1 MHRRR
6 LLKSQGGSDI
16 RACSLIRRI
25 QEGSALLCATAA
37 ELELVMIAFGQ
48 LWLWLTD
55 TGGSRARRPFAADCV
70 VKRRASIARSGT
82 SLAGLIMG
90 DPAVQVTAS
99 SAVVT
104 PARGRNKEWP

>member
-1 MHRRR
+1 M
-6 LLKSQGGSDI
+6 LKSQGGSDI

-25 QEGSALLCATAA
+25 EEGSALLCATAA
-37 ELELVMIAFGQ
+37 ELELPMIAFGQ
-48 LWLWLTD
+48 LWLWLMD
-55 TGGSRARRPFAADCV
+55 TSGSQARRPFAADCV

-82 SLAGLIMG
+82 SLASLIMG
-90 DPAVQVTAS
+90 DLALQVTAS